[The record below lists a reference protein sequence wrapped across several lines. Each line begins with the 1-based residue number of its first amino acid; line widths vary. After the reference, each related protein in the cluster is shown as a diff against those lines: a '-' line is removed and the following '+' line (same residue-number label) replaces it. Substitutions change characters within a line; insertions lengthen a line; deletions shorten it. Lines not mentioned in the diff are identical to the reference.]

1 MNIKSKIKGVKRMT
15 FDKWFNKQERLVQVL
30 LLIIPFVGWV
40 VECLVRLSV
49 AVNKKDAV
57 SIVVFVLFLVI
68 GWSWI
73 LCLIDLIYLALN
85 GRLILA

>member
-1 MNIKSKIKGVKRMT
+1 MS
-15 FDKWFNKQERLVQVL
+15 FDKWFYGQEKIVQVL

-49 AVNKKDAV
+49 ALNKKDAV
-57 SIVVFVLFLVI
+57 SIIVFVLFLVV
-68 GWSWI
+68 GWGWL
-73 LCLIDLIYLALN
+73 LCLIDLIYLILN

>member
-1 MNIKSKIKGVKRMT
+1 MS
-15 FDKWFNKQERLVQVL
+15 FDKWFYGQEKIVQAL

-49 AVNKKDAV
+49 ALNKKDAV
-57 SIVVFVLFLVI
+57 SIIVFVLFLVV
-68 GWSWI
+68 GWGWL
-73 LCLIDLIYLALN
+73 LCLIDLIYLILN

>member
-1 MNIKSKIKGVKRMT
+1 MS
-15 FDKWFNKQERLVQVL
+15 FDKWFYGQEKIVQAL

-49 AVNKKDAV
+49 ALNKKDAV
-57 SIVVFVLFLVI
+57 SIIVFVLFLVV
-68 GWSWI
+68 GWGWF
-73 LCLIDLIYLALN
+73 LCLIDLIYLILN

>member
-1 MNIKSKIKGVKRMT
+1 MS
-15 FDKWFNKQERLVQVL
+15 FDKWFYGQEKIVQAL

-49 AVNKKDAV
+49 AL
-57 SIVVFVLFLVI
+57 SIIVFVLFLVV
-68 GWSWI
+68 GWGWL
-73 LCLIDLIYLALN
+73 LCLIDLIYLILN